1 VAVVSPA
8 SAANRG
14 ELDRGLAELRRL
26 GYDTVCDPSVFEGG
40 RFSAGSA
47 AVRAE
52 AFRRVWEDPGIAAVI
67 AERGGY
73 GSVHLLPLLDGWRPE
88 VQPKLFVGYSDNT
101 SLMSWLGCQ
110 RGVTVLHGPTVDRL
124 GRGEAAYDRE
134 SLLQLAQGHG
144 AGVELQPDG
153 LVTLTPGRAEGP
165 MFGGTLTLL
174 TASLGTPYAFEPPQG
189 CVLFIED
196 VNERPYRLDR
206 MLTQLRLSGI
216 LARASALIFGEMRGC
231 DEATGSP
238 TALDAVRDAT
248 AGFDGPVLWG
258 FPSGHTTGPC
268 WTLPFGVR
276 VSVTTSPRALVR
288 VEESPVE

>member
-1 VAVVSPA
+1 VVSPA
-8 SAANRG
+8 SATNRE
-14 ELDRGLAELRRL
+14 ELDRGLAELQRL
-26 GYDTVCDPSVFEGG
+26 GYETVCDPSVFEVG

-52 AFRRVWEDPGIAAVI
+52 AFRRVWEDPTIAAVI

-73 GSVHLLPLLDGWRPE
+73 GSVHLLPLLDSWRPE
-88 VQPKLFVGYSDNT
+88 MNPKLFIAYSDNT

-124 GRGEAAYDRE
+124 GRGEAAYHRE
-134 SLLQLAQGHG
+134 SLLQLAQGRG
-144 AGVELQPDG
+144 AGFELQPDG
-153 LVTLTPGRAEGP
+153 LVILKPGTAAGAL
-165 MFGGTLTLL
+165 FGGTLTLL
-174 TASLGTPYAFEPPQG
+174 TASLGTPYAFNPPPG

-216 LARASALIFGEMRGC
+216 LAKATGLLFGEMRGC
-231 DEATGSP
+231 DEPGGKAS
-238 TALDAVRDAT
+238 ALDAVRDAT
-248 AGFDGPVLWG
+248 LDFEGPVVWG

-268 WTLPFGVR
+268 WTLPFGVQ
-276 VSVTTSPRALVR
+276 VTLTTSPRALIR

>member
-1 VAVVSPA
+1 VAVVAPA
-8 SAANRG
+8 SAANRE

-26 GYDTVCDPSVFEGG
+26 GYEPVCDPSVFEVGP
-40 RFSAGSA
+40 FSAGSA

-52 AFRRVWEDPGIAAVI
+52 AFRRVWEDPSIAAVI

-88 VQPKLFVGYSDNT
+88 ETPKLFIGYSDNT
-101 SLMSWLGCQ
+101 SLLSWLGCQ
-110 RGVTVLHGPTVDRL
+110 RGLAVLHGPTVDRL
-124 GRGEAAYDRE
+124 GRGDTAYHRE
-134 SLLQLAQGHG
+134 SLLQLAQGRG
-144 AGVELQPDG
+144 IGFELQPDG
-153 LVTLTPGRAEGP
+153 LLVLKSGTTSGR

-174 TASLGTPYAFEPPQG
+174 TASLGTPYAFDPPPG

-206 MLTQLRLSGI
+206 MLTQLRLSGV
-216 LARASALIFGEMRGC
+216 LAKASGLVFGEMRGC
-231 DEATGSP
+231 GEPSGAV

-248 AGFDGPVLWG
+248 LDFDGPVVWG
-258 FPSGHTTGPC
+258 FPSGHSAGPC
-268 WTLPFGVR
+268 WTLPFGVQ

-288 VEESPVE
+288 VEESPVV